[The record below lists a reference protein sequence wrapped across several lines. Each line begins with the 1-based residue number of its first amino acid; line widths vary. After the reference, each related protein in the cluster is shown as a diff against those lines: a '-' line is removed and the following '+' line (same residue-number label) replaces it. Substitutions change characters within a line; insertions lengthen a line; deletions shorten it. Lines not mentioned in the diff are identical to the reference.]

1 MNVNNANKTGADFKS
16 PNPTKVAGL
25 STTIPAF
32 LRPIIARNKPIP
44 APIPNF
50 RDFGIAFIRYA
61 LHGDKL
67 ISKNKIPEQKTAANA
82 CCHEKPS
89 PKTTA

>member
-1 MNVNNANKTGADFKS
+1 
-16 PNPTKVAGL
+16 VAGL

-50 RDFGIAFIRYA
+50 RDFGIAFIKYA
-61 LHGDKL
+61 LNGDKL
-67 ISKNKIPEQKTAANA
+67 IN
-82 CCHEKPS
+82 
-89 PKTTA
+89 

>member
-1 MNVNNANKTGADFKS
+1 MSIRLIKQEQILSHLNQQ
-16 PNPTKVAGL
+16 VAGL

-50 RDFGIAFIRYA
+50 KILVLRLSSMLLKGINY
-61 LHGDKL
+61 
-67 ISKNKIPEQKTAANA
+67 
-82 CCHEKPS
+82 
-89 PKTTA
+89 